1 MTAQLFLNSLLFTTP
16 LQDGTNLHSVLLIY
30 IVYS

>member
-1 MTAQLFLNSLLFTTP
+1 MTTQLFLNSLLFTAP
-16 LQDGTNLHSVLLIY
+16 LQDGTNLISVLLVY